1 MRIRVSWAIKR
12 IQKVEIR
19 SVEFYIKKDYEMM
32 INNVMFINHSK
43 WKVVDVGPD
52 VLKGQ
57 VLNELWWKFH
67 SMLEKKMF
75 VVVDLNFDINGNEVA
90 QVQKDNKIF
99 MSCTF
104 PVVTWSIIF
113 AFHFYYW
120 VRA

>member
-1 MRIRVSWAIKR
+1 M
-12 IQKVEIR
+12 EIS

-67 SMLEKKMF
+67 GMLEKKNIHRGRSEF
-75 VVVDLNFDINGNEVA
+75 WHKWE
-90 QVQKDNKIF
+90 
-99 MSCTF
+99 
-104 PVVTWSIIF
+104 
-113 AFHFYYW
+113 
-120 VRA
+120 